1 MHYWEIWYPRA
12 AATGILVARGRV
24 EPTERMFFHAASDPI
39 AVEVYDDERKLVA
52 RGLNLGATGN
62 TPMCLLTLKG
72 KAVVRED
79 LWPGEEHIGTP
90 VLLPGGEA
98 GILKSWWNAAD
109 GSEWRWQVEFYNARG

>member
-1 MHYWEIWYPRA
+1 MHYWEVWYPRA

-24 EPTERMFFHAASDPI
+24 EPTEQMFFHAASDPI
-39 AVEVYDDERKLVA
+39 AVEVYDDTRKLVA
-52 RGLNLGATGN
+52 RGLNLGATDN

-72 KAVVRED
+72 TAVVRED
-79 LWPGEEHIGTP
+79 LWPGDEHLGTP

-109 GSEWRWQVEFYNARG
+109 GSEWRWQVEFYNSRG

>member
-1 MHYWEIWYPRA
+1 MHYWEVWYPRA

-24 EPTERMFFHAASDPI
+24 EPTGQMFFHAASDPI

-52 RGLNLGATGN
+52 RGLNLGATDN

-72 KAVVRED
+72 NAVIRED
-79 LWPGEEHIGTP
+79 LWPGAEHIGTP

-109 GSEWRWQVEFYNARG
+109 GSEWRWQVEFYNSRG

>member
-1 MHYWEIWYPRA
+1 MHYWEVWYPRA

-24 EPTERMFFHAASDPI
+24 EPTERMFLHAASDPI

-52 RGLNLGATGN
+52 QGLNLGATDN
-62 TPMCLLTLKG
+62 TPMCLLTVKG
-72 KAVVRED
+72 NAVVRED

-109 GSEWRWQVEFYNARG
+109 GSEWRWQVEFYNSRG